1 MCVRVFVKSK
11 HILNIQR
18 GTKKKFQK
26 HKTWLLKNRKLLHF
40 IRMIFFFSAL
50 FLRLLLFF
58 DILYS
63 FGFDKIIIEFIHI
76 KLNLYYIYNTFRSC
90 HFQSEIVWLWHL
102 RRTPY
107 KYFQT
112 FNTLY
117 LCVVNVA
124 RDCCPIIYLMFA
136 IWNSTNAK
144 SSRNSS
150 SIHNHRSYNIQNN
163 TIFIRSNI

>member
-1 MCVRVFVKSK
+1 MCVWVCLWKVSTFWTSNVEQKKVSKTQNVTFEKSK
-11 HILNIQR
+11 IASLYSDD
-18 GTKKKFQK
+18 
-26 HKTWLLKNRKLLHF
+26 
-40 IRMIFFFSAL
+40 FFSS
-50 FLRLLLFF
+50 LLSFFVFFFF

-117 LCVVNVA
+117 LCVVYVA